1 METPILASPIL
12 ASPILASHI
21 LASPILA
28 SPILYLHYVKIMN
41 EYLTH
46 YTTNSE
52 KYLKPANDN
61 IYLLLNGL
69 DTLTHVFRFLVLYT
83 SDMDSVVANTRQ
95 AIFYY
100 TQFID
105 QLDENIMYD
114 LNLSS
119 NSASLFVYKKTI
131 WGLHKPEENN
141 PDQSHHTMMIEIVN
155 QLILIY
161 RSIVDLFI
169 PKPVLSGLAPVPV
182 LSGPAL
188 VPVLSGL
195 APIPIE
201 SIVNKTTDI
210 ANALYTVEAD
220 TKSRYEQLVN
230 VNFFIK
236 NIKRYDCI
244 YLFLTKYKHFHITYE
259 HMLSKKADM
268 DQFNDWP
275 ANKVMKW
282 FTTTI

>member
-12 ASPILASHI
+12 ASPI

-46 YTTNSE
+46 YTNNSE

-61 IYLLLNGL
+61 VYLLLNGL
-69 DTLTHVFRFLVLYT
+69 DTLTHVFRFLMFYT
-83 SDMDSVVANTRQ
+83 SDIESVVANTRQ
-95 AIFYY
+95 AILYY

-131 WGLHKPEENN
+131 WGLHKQEENY
-141 PDQSHHTMMIEIVN
+141 PVQEHQTMIDNVN

-169 PKPVLSGLAPVPV
+169 PKPVLSGLALVSAP
-182 LSGPAL
+182 LLPAPL
-188 VPVLSGL
+188 V
-195 APIPIE
+195 PIE

-210 ANALYTVEAD
+210 ANALYTTEAD

-244 YLFLTKYKHFHITYE
+244 YLLLTKYKHFHITYE

-268 DQFNDWP
+268 DRFNDWP
-275 ANKVMKW
+275 VNKVMKW

>member
-1 METPILASPIL
+1 METPILASP
-12 ASPILASHI
+12 I

-61 IYLLLNGL
+61 VYLLLNGL
-69 DTLTHVFRFLVLYT
+69 DTLTHVFRFLMFYT
-83 SDMDSVVANTRQ
+83 SDIESVVANTRQ
-95 AIFYY
+95 AILYY

-131 WGLHKPEENN
+131 WGLHKQEENY
-141 PDQSHHTMMIEIVN
+141 PVQEHQTMIDNVN

-169 PKPVLSGLAPVPV
+169 PKPVLP
-182 LSGPAL
+182 L
-188 VPVLSGL
+188 VSVLSGL
-195 APIPIE
+195 PLVPIE

-210 ANALYTVEAD
+210 ANALYTTEAD

-244 YLFLTKYKHFHITYE
+244 YLLLTKYKHFHITYE

-268 DQFNDWP
+268 DRFNDWP
-275 ANKVMKW
+275 VNKVMKW